1 MLQHVYK
8 IEKTKHVITRVLDR
22 ENMVSCNIDIILK
35 NVITYNT
42 CIRYRKN
49 MISYNRR
56 IRKHDESLVLY

>member
-42 CIRYRKN
+42 CIR
-49 MISYNRR
+49 
-56 IRKHDESLVLY
+56 